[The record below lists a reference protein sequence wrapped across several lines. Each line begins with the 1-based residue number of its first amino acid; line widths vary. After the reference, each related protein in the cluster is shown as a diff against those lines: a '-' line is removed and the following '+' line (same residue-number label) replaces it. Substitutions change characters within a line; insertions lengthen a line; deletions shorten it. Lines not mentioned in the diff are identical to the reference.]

1 MTTDHLESCKACQ
14 IVDKLDG
21 KVDGRV
27 FNLDHWR
34 VPDERLRFKRVRAWE
49 DRISDRITSFAGSLT
64 FIYLHIA
71 WFGVWIAENLGLFGD
86 RVVFDGFPFGLLTM
100 IVSLEAIFLST
111 IVMVSQNRQSARSE
125 IRAQIDF
132 ESNLQSLIW
141 AVHLGAALGVNVEH
155 VENLC
160 SQVISESRRVA
171 GSSEEDSDGK

>member
-1 MTTDHLESCKACQ
+1 MNSENHEACKACE

-27 FNLDHWR
+27 FNLEHWR
-34 VPDERLRFKRVRAWE
+34 VPDERLRFRRVRAWE
-49 DRISDRITSFAGSLT
+49 DKISDRITAFAGSLT
-64 FIYLHIA
+64 FIYIHVV
-71 WFGVWIAENLGLFGD
+71 WFGFWIAENLGLFGD
-86 RVVFDGFPFGLLTM
+86 RVIFDGFPFGLLTM

-160 SQVISESRRVA
+160 TQAIAESRRVA
-171 GSSEEDSDGK
+171 GVSGEESHGG